1 MSSDGGKGSSR
12 RPSTVAD
19 EQLVDNWTAI
29 FGKSK
34 LQQRLEQEQ
43 DRARREQAL
52 DEMVRISEELGL
64 YEDYDK
70 VTRNNLETQE
80 VKR

>member
-1 MSSDGGKGSSR
+1 MSSDGGKGDSR
-12 RPSTVAD
+12 RPSTVTD
-19 EQLVDNWTAI
+19 EQLVDNWTTI

-34 LQQRLEQEQ
+34 LQQRLEQEK

-64 YEDYDK
+64 YEDYNK
-70 VTRNNLETQE
+70 VTRYNLETQQ
-80 VKR
+80 VKQ

>member
-1 MSSDGGKGSSR
+1 MSDGGKGDGR

-19 EQLVDNWTAI
+19 EQIADNWSQI

-34 LQQRLEQEQ
+34 LQQRLE
-43 DRARREQAL
+43 RERAL
-52 DEMVRISEELGL
+52 DELAKINQELGL

-70 VTRNNLETQE
+70 PTRNNTETQE
-80 VKR
+80 ALK